1 MIEAF
6 DIWLNV
12 PKADL
17 EAIKSIVRMLH
28 NASLLYVPSVHV
40 RGEVLIDQDG

>member
-12 PKADL
+12 PKRDL
-17 EAIKSIVRMLH
+17 EAITSVVRMLH
-28 NASLLYVPSVHV
+28 NASLLYVL
-40 RGEVLIDQDG
+40 LILWGNEEEC